1 MFDLLVFF
9 LSEFLEP
16 YPLCIPVVFIIRSYF
31 SFQFNVQREKSF
43 FLLDFFAHQFVM
55 MIEKF
60 IFFVDFQS
68 RFSYQGFFPLGY
80 SLMVVTKL
88 TATMLMFLAIFFLFT
103 SLEQYAHQ
111 ILIYSESFYFI
122 WWLKFK
128 IVHRLCVC
136 GESFF
141 WFISVFFFCHRFSKW
156 LFFLV
161 HNINWYILIQFVAL
175 KKNDFFFPGWI

>member
-16 YPLCIPVVFIIRSYF
+16 YPLCLSLGRTFLSNLM
-31 SFQFNVQREKSF
+31 FNAKSF
-43 FLLDFFAHQFVM
+43 FFVRLCCPS
-55 MIEKF
+55 ICDDDREIF
-60 IFFVDFQS
+60 FFVDFQS

-88 TATMLMFLAIFFLFT
+88 TAPMFNVFGYFFLFT

-141 WFISVFFFCHRFSKW
+141 WFISVFFFCHRFFKMA
-156 LFFLV
+156 FFSCAQHQL
-161 HNINWYILIQFVAL
+161 IYIDSIRSTE
-175 KKNDFFFPGWI
+175 KNDFFFPGWI